1 MGKDVDA
8 VASFQVTQFRCNGF
22 VIGLTFCHSICDG
35 LGAAQFLNA
44 VGEFARGAEQLS
56 ITPVWCRDLLPSP
69 LPAPPHP
76 NPAVPPPIPIPD
88 YQLEHATIDIGVDKI
103 KEVKQEYKEWSGGS
117 SCSTFEMVAAVLW
130 RQRTCAIEVED
141 ERQVR
146 LVFFA
151 NCRQLVVEPP
161 LPKGFYG
168 NCFFPVSVTMESG
181 RLRSCKTVFPVVK
194 LIQEAK
200 AGLPKQFAQ
209 WINNNNKE
217 GEGAADPFRPPL
229 EYSTLFISEWGRL
242 GFNEVDYGW
251 GRPAHIVPIQG
262 STVIPVAILSSP
274 PGVGVR
280 LMTWCVQ
287 QQHLQPLLQHINH
300 YII

>member
-1 MGKDVDA
+1 
-8 VASFQVTQFRCNGF
+8 
-22 VIGLTFCHSICDG
+22 
-35 LGAAQFLNA
+35 
-44 VGEFARGAEQLS
+44 
-56 ITPVWCRDLLPSP
+56 
-69 LPAPPHP
+69 
-76 NPAVPPPIPIPD
+76 
-88 YQLEHATIDIGVDKI
+88 
-103 KEVKQEYKEWSGGS
+103 
-117 SCSTFEMVAAVLW
+117 MVAAVLW

-181 RLRSCKTVFPVVK
+181 RLRSCKTVFQVVK

-200 AGLPKQFAQ
+200 AGLPSQFAE
-209 WINNNNKE
+209 WINNNKE
-217 GEGAADPFRPPL
+217 GKGKSLIRSGLPL
-229 EYSTLFISEWGRL
+229 STAHCSYRSG
-242 GFNEVDYGW
+242 GGW
-251 GRPAHIVPIQG
+251 GLTRLIMGGEGPPHCPNTG
-262 STVIPVAILSSP
+262 LHCYPGCHNLSP
-274 PGVGVR
+274 PAVGVR

-287 QQHLQPLLQHINH
+287 HQHLQPLLQHMNH